1 MIHSFDVNIAKKYGV
16 HEAIL
21 LNHLNFWIEKNR
33 ANDRHYY
40 DGYYWTYSTKKA
52 FAELFP
58 YLTERQVGYVLE
70 KLVDAGLLMKGNY
83 NKSSYDRT
91 LWYAI
96 TKKGYSI
103 IQNCQMKE
111 TNLSNQS
118 DEIVQPIPDILP
130 DNITDNKTDINHI
143 NGQTGLDRP
152 PNEGKKKKNDNWKK
166 QFEKFYSQYPKKVK
180 KQNVRK
186 WFEKNRPDDELF
198 LSMLKSLDLF
208 KKSNEWTEN
217 KGQFIPYPSTW
228 LNQRRWEDEG
238 LTAEKTDIV
247 EYKEIRTD
255 NITDEEYRKLIRG
268 G

>member
-1 MIHSFDVNIAKKYGV
+1 MIHSFDVNIAKEYGV

-33 ANDRHYY
+33 ANDRHHY

-58 YLTERQVGYVLE
+58 YLTERQIGYVLE
-70 KLVDAGLLMKGNY
+70 KLVDAGLIMKGNY

-118 DEIVQPIPDILP
+118 DENVQPIPDILP
-130 DNITDNKTDINHI
+130 DNITDSKTDINNT
-143 NGQTGLDRP
+143 NGQTGFDRSADE
-152 PNEGKKKKNDNWKK
+152 NKKKKNDNWEK
-166 QFEKFYSQYPKKVK
+166 QFEKFYSQYPKKTK

-198 LSMLKSLDLF
+198 LTMLKSLDLF
-208 KKSNEWTEN
+208 KKSNEWTKN

-238 LTAEKTDIV
+238 LTVEKTDIV